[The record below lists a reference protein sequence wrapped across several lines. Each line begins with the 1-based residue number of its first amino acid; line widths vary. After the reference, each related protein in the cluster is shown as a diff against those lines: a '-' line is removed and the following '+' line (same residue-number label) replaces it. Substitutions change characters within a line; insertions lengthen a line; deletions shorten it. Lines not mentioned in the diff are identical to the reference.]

1 MASHVWKVRAKIMHS
16 VIIWILAAEHVF
28 QEWFQEVCEPPRVSV
43 EEEWESW
50 ENNLEAIT
58 SVMCC
63 VDQSSKVTCINCLT
77 VAIAADLFEKQ
88 DRVVRCATG
97 RG

>member
-43 EEEWESW
+43 EKEWESW
-50 ENNLEAIT
+50 ENNLE
-58 SVMCC
+58 
-63 VDQSSKVTCINCLT
+63 
-77 VAIAADLFEKQ
+77 
-88 DRVVRCATG
+88 
-97 RG
+97 